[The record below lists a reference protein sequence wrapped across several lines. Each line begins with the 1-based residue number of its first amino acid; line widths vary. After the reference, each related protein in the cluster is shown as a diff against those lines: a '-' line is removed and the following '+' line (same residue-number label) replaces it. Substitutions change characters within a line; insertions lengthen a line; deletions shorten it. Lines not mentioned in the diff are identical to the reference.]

1 MPDDLGKRVAEGAKD
16 AKQQIPVMDGG
27 DDPKGWDRASIQYK
41 SHPLHPMPRVKQED
55 LIMPTA
61 ARPLRR
67 LLDCAVVGISLA
79 LLCYFPLLM
88 IAYMSTSDMSTLIY
102 GTMITV
108 ASVTTVWVFTL
119 TVLDERRFRAE
130 LES

>member
-1 MPDDLGKRVAEGAKD
+1 MPDDVGKRIAEGAKD
-16 AKQQIPVMDGG
+16 AKQFGFMEGG
-27 DDPKGWDRASIQYK
+27 EDPKGWDRASVSFK
-41 SHPLHPMPRVKQED
+41 SHPLHPMPRVTQED

-67 LLDCAVVGISLA
+67 LLDCVVVGISLA
-79 LLCYFPLLM
+79 LLCYFPLLL
-88 IAYMSTSDMSTLIY
+88 IAYMSTGDISTWIY

-119 TVLDERRFRAE
+119 TVLGERRFRAE